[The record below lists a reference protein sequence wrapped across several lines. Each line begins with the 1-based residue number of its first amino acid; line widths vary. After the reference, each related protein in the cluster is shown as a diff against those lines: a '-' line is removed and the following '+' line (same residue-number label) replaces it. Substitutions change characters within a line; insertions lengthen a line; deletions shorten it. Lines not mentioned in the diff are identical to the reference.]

1 MKKNLQLNIPNPCE
15 EKWEQMQ
22 PETGGRFCM
31 QCSTKVIDFTGLSN
45 AEILQIIEKSKG
57 GICGRMFQSQTNRPI
72 EIPRKAKSKSK
83 LFQALAG
90 IFLIGT
96 TGNAFSAPFVPK
108 ANKADFFQKT
118 SNYQRIDLKQIQ
130 KNRVNDTIK
139 GQVFTIDEDPIPG
152 ATILNKETDS
162 YIETKLDGSFS
173 FDFPKDVQQDFVNIL
188 VSFPGYE
195 TLETRIY
202 KNDGLATRNF
212 YLKEIEFPQ
221 EEGTIIITMG
231 RIAPEYV
238 ESNTTKTKW
247 WQFWK
252 KR

>member
-22 PETGGRFCM
+22 PETDGKFCM
-31 QCSTKVIDFTGLSN
+31 QCSTKVVDFTRLSN

-57 GICGRMFQSQTNRPI
+57 SICGRMSQSQINRPI

-108 ANKADFFQKT
+108 ANKSDFFQKT

-139 GQVFTIDEDPIPG
+139 GQVLTEDEDPIPG
-152 ATILNKETDS
+152 ATILIKELNLQIETD
-162 YIETKLDGSFS
+162 IDGSFS
-173 FDFPKDVQQDFVNIL
+173 FDFPKDFKQDYVTFL
-188 VSFPGYE
+188 VSFPYYE
-195 TLETRIY
+195 DLETRIY
-202 KNDGLATRNF
+202 KNDLLPKTNF
-212 YLKEIEFPQ
+212 YLKQ
-221 EEGTIIITMG
+221 EEGEALTGI
-231 RIAPEYV
+231 V
-238 ESNTTKTKW
+238 VTKYIKTHW